1 MLFKKRK
8 KFLMLSPK
16 LIHPS
21 PNRMRLNIDEKH
33 LKNLTK
39 SIAEIGIIE
48 PLVIRKTDTGFEL
61 ISGEYRLR
69 AALGL
74 GIRKVPCVLIKK
86 TALSA
91 SVACICENT
100 IRKVPTVL
108 ENAMAIERLML
119 LYGLTSEDI
128 AEKLC
133 LTKSQVEE
141 NLKILN
147 LENSL
152 KQKIALKEFKS
163 EEVNKLFNKNEETE
177 EQVCMQKASF
187 CDIRLFQNSMQKLLS
202 RLNSAGFTANTRKTE
217 TDDYVEYKIRVIK
230 TKKEI
235 HEQLKIC

>member
-1 MLFKKRK
+1 
-8 KFLMLSPK
+8 MLSPK

-74 GIRKVPCVLIKK
+74 GIKKVPCVLIKK

-119 LYGLTSEDI
+119 LYGLSAQDV

-133 LTKSQVEE
+133 LTKSQIED

-152 KQKIALKEFKS
+152 KQKIASKEFKS
-163 EEVNKLFNKNEETE
+163 DEVKKLLNKSEETE
-177 EQVCMQKASF
+177 DQVTMPKLAF
-187 CDIRLFQNSMQKLLS
+187 CDIRLFQNSMQKLIS
-202 RLNSAGFTANTRKTE
+202 RLNGAGFTANTKKTE
-217 TDDYVEYKIRVIK
+217 TDDYVEYKIKVLK
-230 TKKEI
+230 NKKENQ
-235 HEQLKIC
+235 EQLKIC